1 MHGYIKT
8 IKMQDSRS
16 PQDDETSPI
25 WWWLPRL
32 WFVWWK
38 MFVGQYDRL
47 EDVCWSIWLVG
58 RCRHEVASVPIA
70 RHFKSQPTSCVISII
85 SNIINII
92 ISIIDNGTT
101 QKSFLRWVWQDFFFF
116 IHQSFWEFEITA
128 DVQNSIANQ
137 FSLQKDF
144 SLETCFPRLC
154 TIKRIKRAYC
164 RAPEI
169 ETKYNLWALKIILYL
184 LHVWL

>member
-1 MHGYIKT
+1 MTKHPQFDDDC
-8 IKMQDSRS
+8 QDFGLFGGRCLLVNM
-16 PQDDETSPI
+16 I
-25 WWWLPRL
+25 G
-32 WFVWWK
+32 WK
-38 MFVGQYDRL
+38 MFVGQYDWL
-47 EDVCWSIWLVG
+47 EDVVTRLHQCPLLATLKASPHPASSASSATSLTSSLVSSTM
-58 RCRHEVASVPIA
+58 E
-70 RHFKSQPTSCVISII
+70 Q
-85 SNIINII
+85 
-92 ISIIDNGTT
+92 T

>member
-1 MHGYIKT
+1 MTKHPRSDDDC
-8 IKMQDSRS
+8 QDYGLFGGSC
-16 PQDDETSPI
+16 D
-25 WWWLPRL
+25 W
-32 WFVWWK
+32 V
-38 MFVGQYDRL
+38 
-47 EDVCWSIWLVG
+47 EDVWWSIWLVG

-70 RHFKSQPTSCVISII
+70 RHFKSQHTSCVIGINRVISMI
-85 SNIINII
+85 SNIINN
-92 ISIIDNGTT
+92 ISNIIDNGTNA
-101 QKSFLRWVWQDFFFF
+101 KKFLKMSLTRFFFF
-116 IHQSFWEFEITA
+116 IQQSFWEFEITV

-154 TIKRIKRAYC
+154 AIKRITRAYC

-169 ETKYNLWALKIILYL
+169 ETKYNLWALKIISYL